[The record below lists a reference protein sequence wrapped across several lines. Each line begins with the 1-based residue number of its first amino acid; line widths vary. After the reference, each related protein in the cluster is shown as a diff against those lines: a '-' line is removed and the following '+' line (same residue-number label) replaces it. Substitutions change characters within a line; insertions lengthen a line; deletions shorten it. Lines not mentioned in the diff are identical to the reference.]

1 MEIVTNR
8 AVLFRE
14 QVKAGADLLPENLI
28 PNPHGQ
34 ATGYR
39 FEATL
44 SEHEGGPVDLLMLVR
59 GSGATERVKVG
70 ALHPGE
76 RLSVTFRAPAR
87 AGKVDLAYNAALGA
101 ACKIAL
107 LVVDEVRTS

>member
-8 AVLFRE
+8 AVMFCE
-14 QVKAGADLLPENLI
+14 QVKAGADLLPENLT

-34 ATGYR
+34 ATGYT
-39 FEATL
+39 FEAAV
-44 SEHEGGPVDLLMLVR
+44 SEHEGGPVDLFVVVR
-59 GSGATERVKVG
+59 GGAATERVKIG
-70 ALHPGE
+70 ALQPGE

-87 AGKVDLAYNAALGA
+87 AGKVELAYNAALGA